1 MAKYEMDMTSGNIGL
16 KLLKFSIPLILSSI
30 LQLLYNAFDIIVL
43 GHFSSSTAM
52 AAVSSTT
59 SLVNLFVNFF
69 LGLTLGSTVLMS
81 RFFAS
86 KDFVNT
92 KKTVQTTI
100 ITSVIVGF
108 LVSILGATLSKYM
121 LILMKADPTLIDLS
135 TIYLQ
140 IYFSGIIFNIVYNFG
155 ASLLRAVG
163 DTRRPLLYL
172 TIAGVLNICFNLLF
186 VCVFHLDVAGVA
198 LGTMISEAV
207 SAVLVIMTLIRS
219 PEYMRFSFKDWRIDK
234 KIFKNIFLIGLPASL
249 QSVIFNISNV
259 MIQTNINTFKEAAI
273 TGNGVASSLEGFVY
287 AGMNSVY
294 QGTISFVSQ
303 NVGAHKVKNV
313 PRIMFFSHL
322 YVVLANVIFGSI
334 ILLFPR
340 FFISIY
346 LQNPTDQVIDYAYER
361 MLLMIITYFLCGF
374 MDVCSGGLRGLGHS
388 SISTIITVVGI
399 VGFRITWIY
408 TFFQMNHTLLT
419 LYISYPISWVATWL
433 ISLIVLIL
441 IYRKTLK
448 AEQASLQI
456 EG

>member
-1 MAKYEMDMTSGNIGL
+1 MAKYEMDMTSGNIAL
-16 KLLKFSIPLILSSI
+16 KLLKFSVPLMLSSI

-59 SLVNLFVNFF
+59 SLLNLFVNFF

-81 RFFAS
+81 RYFAA
-86 KDFVNT
+86 KDYINT

-100 ITSVIVGF
+100 VTSVIVGI
-108 LVSILGATLSKYM
+108 LVSVLGATLSRYM
-121 LILMKADPTLIDLS
+121 LILMKADPALISLS
-135 TIYLQ
+135 TLYLQ
-140 IYFSGIIFNIVYNFG
+140 IYFSGIIFNIIYNFG
-155 ASLLRAVG
+155 ASILRAVG
-163 DTRRPLLYL
+163 DTRRPLIYL
-172 TIAGVLNICFNLLF
+172 TIAGILNVCFNLLF

-198 LGTMISEAV
+198 LGTIISEAV
-207 SAVLVIMTLIRS
+207 SASLVVITLIRS
-219 PEYMRFSFKDWRIDK
+219 PEYMRFSFKDWHIDK
-234 KIFKNIFLIGLPASL
+234 KIFKNIFIIGLPASL

-259 MIQTNINTFKEAAI
+259 MIQANINTFGEDAI

-303 NVGAHKVKNV
+303 NVGGHKVKNV
-313 PRIMFFSHL
+313 PRIMFFSHV
-322 YVVLANVIFGSI
+322 YVVLANVVFGGI
-334 ILLFPR
+334 ILLLPR

-346 LQNPTDQVIDYAYER
+346 LQNPTEIVIDYAYER
-361 MLLMIITYFLCGF
+361 MLLMILTYFLCGF

-408 TFFQMNHTLLT
+408 SFFQLNHTLLN

-433 ISLIVLIL
+433 ISLVVLIV
-441 IYRKTLK
+441 IYKKTLRT
-448 AEQASLQI
+448 EQAALNA
-456 EG
+456 